1 MTRFQ
6 QVQGFDG
13 KGRKSGERSQK
24 TYEQAIAPGHV
35 HIFRQAYVKE
45 SHEDRSGDVDRERAI
60 GKAAPE
66 QDVYAYRH
74 AIAQ

>member
-13 KGRKSGERSQK
+13 KGRKSCECAQE
-24 TYEQAIAPGHV
+24 TYYQAIAPGHV
-35 HIFRQAYVKE
+35 HIFRQAYVEE

-60 GKAAPE
+60 GKAASE
-66 QDVYAYRH
+66 QDVYAH
-74 AIAQ
+74 GHTVAQ